1 MFASFVLGSALVWSA
16 LLAVI
21 PTATSPS
28 ARVLDAFASTWAT
41 IDGYSA
47 TLTMHETSG
56 NDIQDRT
63 YALTF
68 EKPSS
73 ITMTIVKGPGRGG
86 KVVWS
91 GGDSVLGSPP
101 GLFSGLK
108 VRLALTD
115 PKVTSLRGDTVDMAS
130 FGWILNHFEQTPG
143 TKTEAPGDP
152 ADGATTAVTLAVG
165 NPSADGGITQ
175 EMLVIANAT
184 KLPVEIRRYV
194 GATLVKDIHFSDVS
208 IHRAATN

>member
-1 MFASFVLGSALVWSA
+1 MLSSLVLGSVIFWSA
-16 LLAVI
+16 IVAVAQ
-21 PTATSPS
+21 PAASD
-28 ARVLDAFASTWAT
+28 ARALDAFATTWAT

-56 NDIQDRT
+56 SDVQDRT

-73 ITMTIVKGPGRGG
+73 VTMVITQGPGRGG
-86 KVVWS
+86 KVTWS
-91 GGDSVLGSPP
+91 GGESVLGSPP

-130 FGWILNHFEQTPG
+130 FAWILAHFKETAG
-143 TKTEAPGDP
+143 TKTEAPGE
-152 ADGATTAVTLAVG
+152 ATDGATTAVSLAVA
-165 NPSADGGITQ
+165 NPSADGGITR
-175 EMLVIANAT
+175 EVLVIADQT
-184 KLPVEIRRYV
+184 KLPVEVRRYI
-194 GATLVKDIHFSDVS
+194 GASLVKDIHFTNVS
-208 IHRAATN
+208 VHRSATN